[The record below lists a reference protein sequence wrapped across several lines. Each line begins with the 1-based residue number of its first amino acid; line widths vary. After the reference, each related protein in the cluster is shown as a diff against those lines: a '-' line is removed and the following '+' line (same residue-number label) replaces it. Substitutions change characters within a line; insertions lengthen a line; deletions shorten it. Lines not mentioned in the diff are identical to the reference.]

1 MINAGSRALG
11 QFRIRTGR
19 LARTARA
26 ARTLARA
33 RARARAARVPSPGT
47 RRAVAVARRRRAAR
61 RRRSAQLSARALA
74 QLCATHTRIPLIPH
88 PSLTHTSSKISS
100 HHNTH
105 HHAMHARGTH
115 HPSMVLSGQVK
126 LVRRQSR
133 CALLMPRHGSS
144 TGMHHQNRPSALRR
158 VPVQQCCGPAIVP
171 QRHARVR
178 VRLARLA
185 SHHPAGRGLK
195 TRPL

>member
-26 ARTLARA
+26 ARTMARA
-33 RARARAARVPSPGT
+33 RARGARARARETRVPSPGT

-88 PSLTHTSSKISS
+88 PSLTHTLAPKYHHITTRITMPCTHAAHTTHPWSFQVKSSSCAAS
-100 HHNTH
+100 LGVRCLC
-105 HHAMHARGTH
+105 HAMD
-115 HPSMVLSGQVK
+115 
-126 LVRRQSR
+126 
-133 CALLMPRHGSS
+133 
-144 TGMHHQNRPSALRR
+144 HQQA
-158 VPVQQCCGPAIVP
+158 CIIKIVP
-171 QRHARVR
+171 PPSGVSLSSSAVVLQSSRSATP
-178 VRLARLA
+178 A
-185 SHHPAGRGLK
+185 SGYAWRG
-195 TRPL
+195 